1 MHVTRFSARTVL
13 YSHSE
18 LQTSKLK
25 IVNFDCQ
32 IQDGA
37 LPKMFSENVNCEVTN
52 HVYTVHYILK
62 LFL

>member
-1 MHVTRFSARTVL
+1 MHVTLFSARTVL

-18 LQTSKLK
+18 LTSKLK